1 MGRSVTA
8 FLMLMKTLGLPREQQ
23 TLPRVSTFFTA
34 NSYSSL
40 QEKLDYWTFTS
51 NFVLFS
57 FLQPNRDKE
66 LEFPDLEPK
75 LVHGIHILSPPI
87 SYRAIEG
94 ENVSPSVL
102 FYSLHLCGLQPP
114 GFSVYGILQAR
125 ILEWVAIS
133 FSKGSS

>member
-23 TLPRVSTFFTA
+23 TLPRVSTFFMA

-57 FLQPNRDKE
+57 FLQPETKNQNFLTWNLNWSMAFTFYLRLYLTGQLKV
-66 LEFPDLEPK
+66 K
-75 LVHGIHILSPPI
+75 MLVPRSCSTLCI
-87 SYRAIEG
+87 SVG
-94 ENVSPSVL
+94 CS
-102 FYSLHLCGLQPP
+102 PP